1 MNVIR
6 QDKNREVISEED
18 SNLKVKQII
27 KILLVICLTL
37 SLSGCVK
44 CIDTRY
50 EDVEARIVDEYYQG
64 AYSTPM
70 RVGDIFTV
78 ISHPEEYRITVE
90 YEGIQYVI
98 EGQSTYEKCK
108 DHIGELVNVVMEIRK
123 YDNGHISYKAVK
135 IK

>member
-1 MNVIR
+1 M
-6 QDKNREVISEED
+6 
-18 SNLKVKQII
+18 KVKQII

-70 RVGDIFTV
+70 RIGHIFTV
-78 ISHPEEYRITVE
+78 ISHPATYHITVE
-90 YEGIQYVI
+90 YEGIQYTI

-108 DHIGELVNVVMEIRK
+108 DHIGELVNVVMKIRK
-123 YDNGHISYKAVK
+123 YDNGDIRYEALKVK
-135 IK
+135 